1 MNEDG
6 QSRQVFQPLGVDW
19 NLEHALRPQSNDITL
34 TPVDEENP
42 MTEEQVLTLEKE
54 AEQLKSDGK
63 LDEAIDKLK
72 QATEMDDQFVRG
84 HMALSVL
91 YHQVEDHEKSCHH
104 AERVVEIEPE
114 DQFNWSALSVTYQ
127 RAFEGTRDP
136 SFIQKAEEAMARSRM
151 S

>member
-1 MNEDG
+1 
-6 QSRQVFQPLGVDW
+6 
-19 NLEHALRPQSNDITL
+19 
-34 TPVDEENP
+34 

-63 LDEAIDKLK
+63 LNEAIDKLK
-72 QATEMDDQFVRG
+72 QATELDDRFVRG

-136 SFIQKAEEAMARSRM
+136 LFIQKAEDAMAKSRM
-151 S
+151 N